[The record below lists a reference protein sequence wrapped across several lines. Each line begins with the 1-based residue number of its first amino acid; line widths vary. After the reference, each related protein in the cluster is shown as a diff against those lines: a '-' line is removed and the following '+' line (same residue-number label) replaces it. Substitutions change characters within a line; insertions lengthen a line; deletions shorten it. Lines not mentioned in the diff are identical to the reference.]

1 MEKPSNGFRVF
12 VKEIYLSTKE
22 RIELVDIT
30 NKVEEAVQ
38 ESKIRNGICLVY
50 APHATAAIILNEHE
64 KGLVSDIVKKILE
77 IAPPGANYLHNRI
90 DNNAHAHVASSI
102 IGSSATLPVVNGELM
117 RGTWQNIFLVELDGP
132 RASRRIIVEVLGE

>member
-1 MEKPSNGFRVF
+1 MEKPSTDFRVF

-64 KGLVSDIVKKILE
+64 RGLLSDIVKKILE

-102 IGSSATLPVVNGELM
+102 IGSSATLPVVNGELV

>member
-1 MEKPSNGFRVF
+1 MEKPSTDFRVF

-64 KGLVSDIVKKILE
+64 RGLLNDIAKKILE

-102 IGSSATLPVVNGELM
+102 IGSSATLPVVNGELV

>member
-1 MEKPSNGFRVF
+1 MEKPSTGFRVF
-12 VKEIYLSTKE
+12 VEEIYLSTKE

-64 KGLVSDIVKKILE
+64 KGLLSDIVKKILE

-102 IGSSATLPVVNGELM
+102 IGSSATLPVVNGELV

>member
-1 MEKPSNGFRVF
+1 MEKPSTGFRVF
-12 VKEIYLSTKE
+12 VKEIHLSTKE

-64 KGLVSDIVKKILE
+64 RGLLNDIVKKILE

-102 IGSSATLPVVNGELM
+102 IGSSATLPVVNGELV

>member
-1 MEKPSNGFRVF
+1 MEKPSTDFRVF

-64 KGLVSDIVKKILE
+64 RGLLNDIAKKILE
-77 IAPPGANYLHNRI
+77 IAPPEANYLHNRI

-102 IGSSATLPVVNGELM
+102 IGSSATLPVVNGELV